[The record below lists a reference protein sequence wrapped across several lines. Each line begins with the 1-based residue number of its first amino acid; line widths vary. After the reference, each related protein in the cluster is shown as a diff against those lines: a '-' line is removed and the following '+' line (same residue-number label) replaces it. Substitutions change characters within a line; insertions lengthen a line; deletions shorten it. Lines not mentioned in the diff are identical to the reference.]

1 MQYGRPVLS
10 GVLIGLLTYKPHFGI
25 LIPLALIC
33 SQQWRVFISAAV
45 TALVLA
51 ALSLGVLGTASWESF
66 LGAIVS
72 ANQNILTV
80 GRHDFGKLQSVF
92 GLVRAAGGS
101 VELAWMLH
109 GAATAA
115 MAAWVCAAWSGRQPF
130 AIKAAVLS
138 AGAMIA
144 APYVFLYDMMLLA
157 VPIAFLLRDAKERG
171 FLPGELVAS
180 APHA

>member
-1 MQYGRPVLS
+1 M
-10 GVLIGLLTYKPHFGI
+10 
-25 LIPLALIC
+25 
-33 SQQWRVFISAAV
+33 
-45 TALVLA
+45 
-51 ALSLGVLGTASWESF
+51 
-66 LGAIVS
+66 
-72 ANQNILTV
+72 
-80 GRHDFGKLQSVF
+80 
-92 GLVRAAGGS
+92 
-101 VELAWMLH
+101 
-109 GAATAA
+109 AA
-115 MAAWVCAAWSGRQPF
+115 MAAWVCVAWSGRQPF